1 MKKIIIACFAA
12 LLLVFGGLSSA
23 QADEYL
29 RVGMEAAYAP
39 FNWTQDD
46 NSNGAV
52 PIEGTKQYANGYD
65 VQIAK
70 KIAEA
75 QGKKPLVVKTA
86 WTGLIPALTSGKIDM
101 IIAGRVQQLNVV
113 KKSTF
118 QIDTTVVN
126 LLWLLALMAITPR
139 LRASRISKM
148 LKSQGNKEFTS
159 TT

>member
-1 MKKIIIACFAA
+1 MKKIIVACFAA
-12 LLLVFGGLSSA
+12 LLLVFGGVSSA

-46 NSNGAV
+46 DSNGAV

-75 QGKKPLVVKTA
+75 QGKKPLVVKNS
-86 WTGLIPALTSGKIDM
+86 LDRFDSCPHFRQNRYDHRRYEPNS
-101 IIAGRVQQLNVV
+101 
-113 KKSTF
+113 
-118 QIDTTVVN
+118 
-126 LLWLLALMAITPR
+126 
-139 LRASRISKM
+139 
-148 LKSQGNKEFTS
+148 
-159 TT
+159 

>member
-1 MKKIIIACFAA
+1 MKKIIVACFAA
-12 LLLVFGGLSSA
+12 LLLVFGGVSSA

-70 KIAEA
+70 K
-75 QGKKPLVVKTA
+75 
-86 WTGLIPALTSGKIDM
+86 S
-101 IIAGRVQQLNVV
+101 
-113 KKSTF
+113 
-118 QIDTTVVN
+118 
-126 LLWLLALMAITPR
+126 
-139 LRASRISKM
+139 
-148 LKSQGNKEFTS
+148 LKLKARNPW
-159 TT
+159 